1 MSGPRGGRGQSGGR
15 KSRLA
20 RLWETASG
28 CCLAGGG
35 TKAGPGEDGLRANCT
50 AHRSPMREGC
60 GLRAPPGLQIFTS
73 SDKGWLRNHGR
84 IETCTGEESWP
95 SQERGGLGPAI
106 RSCLIT
112 PHQVEKARLSA
123 ASLPAVSSS
132 LEPGDLHS
140 WTQSDSRGRRRHSH
154 HCVHLARLPSGS
166 IHLSSP
172 ASEPPPDNQPHCSP
186 FREGTEPWAAPL
198 PPGLWYVQDMSV
210 QPGGSV
216 APARPYAG
224 ALMGR
229 NLGRY
234 LGAHIPSQVAT
245 AWPNGH
251 PQQSQWQGGSSD
263 CCWGSHLI
271 LSRARDPGRAWS
283 GAVVGAVG
291 GLPSPLSHDASV
303 IGALTPG
310 SQYLTAAW
318 TQPRPCMGL
327 WGGRSSPF
335 PWLGGG
341 RGWGARNL
349 RRKQQW
355 PENLENAS
363 NCLDSWEEAGRRI
376 RRSGG

>member
-60 GLRAPPGLQIFTS
+60 GLRAPPGLQILTS

-198 PPGLWYVQDMSV
+198 PPGLWVSLSC
-210 QPGGSV
+210 PGWSAV
-216 APARPYAG
+216 VRSW
-224 ALMGR
+224 L
-229 NLGRY
+229 
-234 LGAHIPSQVAT
+234 AT
-245 AWPNGH
+245 ASTPWARTILS
-251 PQQSQWQGGSSD
+251 PQPPTELGMQVPAAAPDWFLVEM
-263 CCWGSHLI
+263 GSHCVAQAGLQLLDSSCLPTLASQNTEI
-271 LSRARDPGRAWS
+271 TGVSRLTWPQIKQFKKEKSVCVAGR
-283 GAVVGAVG
+283 
-291 GLPSPLSHDASV
+291 
-303 IGALTPG
+303 
-310 SQYLTAAW
+310 
-318 TQPRPCMGL
+318 
-327 WGGRSSPF
+327 
-335 PWLGGG
+335 GG
-341 RGWGARNL
+341 RG
-349 RRKQQW
+349 
-355 PENLENAS
+355 PE
-363 NCLDSWEEAGRRI
+363 
-376 RRSGG
+376 RS